1 MGCMLQT
8 KELSKNVKLFSNHVV
23 SGRDNMIA
31 MRWLGYILEPIKGR
45 IIFISIGNFIAPWW
59 EEDMYES
66 QYNLCSANFDL
77 KV

>member
-31 MRWLGYILEPIKGR
+31 MRWLRYILEPIKGR
-45 IIFISIGNFIAPWW
+45 IIFISI
-59 EEDMYES
+59 
-66 QYNLCSANFDL
+66 
-77 KV
+77 